1 MKAEALIAVIKWSIL
16 IIITGFLAQ
25 FGKTFAQYLMKRAKT
40 HHRRTSLKREDTTPA
55 TTVNPD
61 GGAASTLEASIADAP
76 INREKENRVTFEKNT
91 QKILKKRNKTAL
103 KKLKKHD

>member
-1 MKAEALIAVIKWSIL
+1 MKAESLIEVIKWSLL
-16 IIITGFLAQ
+16 IIITGFFAQ

-40 HHRRTSLKREDTTPA
+40 HQRRAFLRQEDTTPA

-61 GGAASTLEASIADAP
+61 GGSGGAPEAPIADVP
-76 INREKENRVTFEKNT
+76 INRGKENRVTLDKNT